1 MNTKRDPKCHLLN
14 DWKEQ
19 IAYIGN
25 EQTSLQNQFDVL
37 RNDFSDNSPRI
48 LALET
53 GLNSLDGRVIIT
65 ESDIVGA
72 TQRITAAEADI
83 DRIDA
88 ELVNKTG
95 DINALTNRVSGAE
108 ADIAAVDGRVTAIE
122 TGEILYSQLTMDAD
136 KDFGG
141 KAIVNPGLVDGVDV
155 GSHVHSGAA
164 GSGAK
169 INLANVEV
177 TGDKNFGGVNLTN
190 LGSVSGTDSLFYI
203 KGLDGAILSFQGYS
217 GNSGYAID
225 TNRPYIQL
233 NKSTR
238 IVGDFFPTITGEKH
252 LGLFANKWL
261 NGYFSGDLYVD
272 GKVDG
277 VDVSEHVH
285 DGTAV
290 GGKKVSLVDM
300 RAINTKND
308 SIYAGDDNSDVL
320 KYCGAKR
327 KIDGVLSI
335 SRIYTDGDRAYLQYV
350 KDGAEK
356 GKIFIDQSGYVSTLG
371 DLGLR
376 VRTKANNANAP
387 IECSGITASSVT
399 SAGAITGSKVSA
411 TGAIT
416 QNNGM
421 PVASCPTTFS
431 KNLTNHNFAAGSQSV
446 DLGILPSNRSGLSLL
461 YVSSNLSNLVGDC
474 SVTIK
479 LEYDDGTQLS
489 CMYSQDTTGTM
500 QLEQASLMP
509 YDDASAKK
517 CIKKAIVAKA
527 GTGTCTVNITAT
539 GLLY

>member
-1 MNTKRDPKCHLLN
+1 MNTSNNCSVI
-14 DWKEQ
+14 ET
-19 IAYIGN
+19 IA
-25 EQTSLQNQFDVL
+25 EKVDVL
-37 RNDFSDNSPRI
+37 EEKYADIVITQKGPKGDPGPNGPQGVQGPVGPAGPQGIQGN
-48 LALET
+48 T
-53 GLNSLDGRVIIT
+53 GPQGIKGDQGIQGIQGPPGSVDEHEHSGLPGRGLQIDLKNIKIT
-65 ESDIVGA
+65 E
-72 TQRITAAEADI
+72 
-83 DRIDA
+83 
-88 ELVNKTG
+88 
-95 DINALTNRVSGAE
+95 
-108 ADIAAVDGRVTAIE
+108 
-122 TGEILYSQLTMDAD
+122 D

-217 GNSGYAID
+217 GNGGYAID

-238 IVGDFFPTITGEKH
+238 IVGDFSPTITGEKH

-285 DGTAV
+285 DGTAI

-300 RAINTKND
+300 GAINTKND

-327 KIDGVLSI
+327 KIDGVLSN
-335 SRIYTDGDRAYLQYV
+335 SRIYTDGNRAYLQYV
-350 KDGAEK
+350 KDGMEK

-399 SAGAITGSKVSA
+399 SA
-411 TGAIT
+411 GAIT

-489 CMYSQDTTGTM
+489 CMYSQDTAGTM

-509 YDDASAKK
+509 YNDASAKK

>member
-19 IAYIGN
+19 IVHIGD

-108 ADIAAVDGRVTAIE
+108 ADITAVDGRVTAIE

-136 KDFGG
+136 KDFAG

-155 GSHVHSGAA
+155 GSHVHSGAV

-169 INLANVEV
+169 INLKDVEV
-177 TGDKNFGGVNLTN
+177 TEDKDFGGKGITNATGVNGCLFTN
-190 LGSVSGTDSLFYI
+190 VSHAVIRPKL
-203 KGLDGAILSFQGYS
+203 AQGGIS
-217 GNSGYAID
+217 QIGCTS
-225 TNRPYIQL
+225 
-233 NKSTR
+233 
-238 IVGDFFPTITGEKH
+238 
-252 LGLFANKWL
+252 L
-261 NGYFSGDLYVD
+261 NGDTYSLILTHENGTLVLRPTSSSASNANIGITAQKFKDLFLAGNAYID
-272 GKVDG
+272 GVVDG

-285 DGTAV
+285 DGTAI
-290 GGKKVSLVDM
+290 GGKKIPIGNIVINSTINMGKKNIYGVKQIYFADPVDES
-300 RAINTKND
+300 
-308 SIYAGDDNSDVL
+308 SIAVEKVNKAFKLSNYNGNSTIDPSSDDGSF
-320 KYCGAKR
+320 
-327 KIDGVLSI
+327 
-335 SRIYTDGDRAYLQYV
+335 
-350 KDGAEK
+350 E
-356 GKIFIDQSGYVSTLG
+356 FIT
-371 DLGLR
+371 
-376 VRTKANNANAP
+376 
-387 IECSGITASSVT
+387 TASKYKFDKKVNVT
-399 SAGAITGSKVSA
+399 GDIAA

-416 QNNGM
+416 GNSVSASGTIKQNNGM

-517 CIKKAIVAKA
+517 CIKKAIVAKV
-527 GTGTCTVNITAT
+527 GIGTCTVNITAT